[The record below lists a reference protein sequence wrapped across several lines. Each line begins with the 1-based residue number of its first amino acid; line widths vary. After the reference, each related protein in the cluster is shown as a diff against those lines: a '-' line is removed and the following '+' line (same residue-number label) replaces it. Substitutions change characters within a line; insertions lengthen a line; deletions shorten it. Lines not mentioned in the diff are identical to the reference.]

1 MAMVLLK
8 KYKPF
13 TLHSSFLS
21 LRIVCH
27 NYVHIDFISCGFLSL
42 TVDPTPNKPMSAR
55 TAADHQRLKET
66 HELQLLKQAEQALPR
81 GRGKQQPAARPT
93 VSSSKPVTR
102 PPMSQQLSH
111 NVNGD
116 TSYNMSKVQ
125 YHPSNIVF
133 LFLYFLV
140 LPLWWNSEWWVFLS
154 LAKCK

>member
-1 MAMVLLK
+1 MAMVILK

-13 TLHSSFLS
+13 IFFVTEYCLS
-21 LRIVCH
+21 
-27 NYVHIDFISCGFLSL
+27 YVHIDFISCCLLSL

-133 LFLYFLV
+133 LFFFFFISLFCLYGGI
-140 LPLWWNSEWWVFLS
+140 LS
-154 LAKCK
+154 GGYF